1 MAGTAKSV
9 HLTVCPK
16 GQPLNTVLRRTFF
29 DAKSYKEFISTEDFK
44 AKYPVT
50 DYVLVKEVY

>member
-16 GQPLNTVLRRTFF
+16 GQPLNAVFRRTFF
-29 DAKSYKEFISTEDFK
+29 DAKSYKEFISTDAFK
-44 AKYPVT
+44 AQYPAS
-50 DYVLVKEVY
+50 DYVLIREVY